1 MIKPI
6 ITHAIPGVTDYLDDA
21 TAFLAREN
29 KDLMSQFQYAVEHP
43 DEREEKGRCARR
55 RAEEEFA
62 WEHVAQRTMKVYER
76 VG

>member
-1 MIKPI
+1 M
-6 ITHAIPGVTDYLDDA
+6 
-21 TAFLAREN
+21 AREN

-43 DEREEKGRCARR
+43 DEREEKGRRARR
-55 RAEEEFA
+55 RVEEEFA